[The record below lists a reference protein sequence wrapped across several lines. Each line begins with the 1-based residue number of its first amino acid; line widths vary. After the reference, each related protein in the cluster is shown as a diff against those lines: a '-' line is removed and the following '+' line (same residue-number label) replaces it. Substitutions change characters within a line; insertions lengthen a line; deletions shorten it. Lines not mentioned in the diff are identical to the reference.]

1 MRKII
6 SIAFFIIL
14 SNSTYSQGTYDYE
27 MIVNIKVRTD
37 AAEILENKN
46 VKTIFHFTSNL
57 KSLQSCKGFQYVSFT
72 NEDLKLVTA
81 FSTFI
86 NINNWKFET
95 ELSNNTKDIYSNTC
109 SFAYYPENG
118 NNMIKATRE
127 IALIKYKNGTQTFL
141 IIGFDG
147 VNTLVITFN

>member
-86 NINNWKFET
+86 NINHK
-95 ELSNNTKDIYSNTC
+95 I
-109 SFAYYPENG
+109 
-118 NNMIKATRE
+118 
-127 IALIKYKNGTQTFL
+127 
-141 IIGFDG
+141 
-147 VNTLVITFN
+147 